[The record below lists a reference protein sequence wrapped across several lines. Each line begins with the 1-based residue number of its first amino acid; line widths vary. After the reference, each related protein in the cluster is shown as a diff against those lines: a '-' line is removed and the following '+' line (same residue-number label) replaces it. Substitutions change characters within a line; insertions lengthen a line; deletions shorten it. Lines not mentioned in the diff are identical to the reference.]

1 MCVCTSYLSNFYLYN
16 SIYIYIHPSVYL
28 SLSVMKFNYVFIQ
41 FFVYFRIIWVYVSV
55 VSQMIDNPHYYN
67 EVVVKIIPK

>member
-1 MCVCTSYLSNFYLYN
+1 M
-16 SIYIYIHPSVYL
+16 YIYPSIHLSVYL
-28 SLSVMKFNYVFIQ
+28 SLSVMKCNYVFIQ

>member
-1 MCVCTSYLSNFYLYN
+1 MCACTSYLSNFYLYN
-16 SIYIYIHPSVYL
+16 SIYIYPSVCLSL
-28 SLSVMKFNYVFIQ
+28 SLSVMKCNYVFIQ

>member
-1 MCVCTSYLSNFYLYN
+1 MCVLLIYLI
-16 SIYIYIHPSVYL
+16 SIYIILYIYIHPSVYL
-28 SLSVMKFNYVFIQ
+28 SLSVMKCNYVFIQ